1 MLALNTLSQNLYR
14 VSCSEVNIKHMHNTQ
29 SNSRLVNNNN
39 SNFTLVQREKKLNDA
54 LEKEKQGPRNR
65 TKNELSHKGKEKM

>member
-1 MLALNTLSQNLYR
+1 
-14 VSCSEVNIKHMHNTQ
+14 MHNTQ